1 MRLGKRKMDVQYQG
15 KIPWPFDFENDFPG
29 EAVKI
34 PLLEAFENRLDSGDY
49 PVGSQMYSD
58 PGSE

>member
-1 MRLGKRKMDVQYQG
+1 MDVQYQG
-15 KIPWPFDFENDFPG
+15 KIPWPFDLKNDFPR

-49 PVGSQMYSD
+49 PVGSQMYSG
-58 PGSE
+58 PGSEGK